1 MNPDSV
7 FREVLESQ
15 EFRSSDTLNPAM
27 ILNCFAVYF
36 FASDNV
42 NLLDTVEIDK
52 ARRFVRYFLVKSAAR
67 V

>member
-42 NLLDTVEIDK
+42 NLLDIAGSGK
-52 ARRFVRYFLVKSAAR
+52 AGRFADHIVDESAVRG
-67 V
+67 